1 MRPGNRKNDELRTIK
16 LEPDYLD
23 FADGSCLVEC
33 GKTRVLCTATLENR
47 VPPFLRGTGQG
58 WVTSE
63 YGMLPAATQQR
74 TRREVS
80 RGRQS
85 GRSMEI
91 QRLIGRSLRAVT
103 DMDAFP
109 ERTLWID
116 CDVIQADGGTR
127 TASVT
132 GAFVA
137 MLMAFH
143 RLAVD
148 KLIERFPVKRF
159 MAAVSVGIVRSE
171 QLLDLCYEEDSI
183 AEVDMNVVM
192 TDAGRFIEIQGTAEH
207 GAYSKTDLDGMLAMA
222 SKGIDKIFQL
232 QRECLPFDSA
242 MYEL

>member
-1 MRPGNRKNDELRTIK
+1 MRPENRNNDELRAMNF
-16 LEPDYLD
+16 EPDYLD
-23 FADGSCLVEC
+23 FADGSCMVEF

-47 VPPFLRGTGQG
+47 VPRFLRGTGQG

-63 YGMLPAATQQR
+63 YGMLPASTQQR

-80 RGRQS
+80 RGRPS

-109 ERTLWID
+109 DRTLWID

-143 RLAVD
+143 RLAAD
-148 KLIERFPVKRF
+148 KLIERFPIRRF
-159 MAAVSVGIVRSE
+159 MGAVSVGIVKGE

-183 AEVDMNVVM
+183 AGVDMNVVM
-192 TDAGRFIEIQGTAEH
+192 TDEGRFIEIQGTAERE
-207 GAYSKTDLDGMLAMA
+207 AYSKAELDGMLALA
-222 SKGIDKIFQL
+222 SKGIDEIIKH
-232 QRECLPFDSA
+232 QRDCLPFDAS